1 MKLLM
6 LSPAES
12 VHTQRWCRALSQKGI
27 NVVLFSFSAFKGSFY
42 KKYNITVYSCNI
54 NARTIWEKKN
64 YLFTLL
70 YLRQIIKNERPD
82 IVHAH
87 RASSYGLMGTLSGF
101 HPLIISIWGE
111 DIYDF
116 PRKSPIFRFMLK
128 FALKRADRLLS
139 TSHVMAKEAKKYTD
153 KIFSITPFG
162 VDTKLF
168 MPMNAAPHEQFVIGN
183 VKILD
188 KKYGID
194 VLIRAFSL
202 VLQANPDK
210 DLLLRIIGDGPCREE
225 YESLVDKLNIKNNV
239 EFLGR
244 IPNDYLPQYY
254 NGFSVS
260 VSVSNSE
267 SFGVVAVEAMSCG
280 CPVITSDADGF
291 TEVVINGSTGF
302 IVPKKNEKKTAEA
315 IQKFI
320 DDPSLRTKM
329 GQAGRKRVLQF
340 YDWNDN
346 VNTMIDIYNSIL
358 SQIK

>member
-12 VHTQRWCRALSQKGI
+12 VHTQRWCRALSRKGI
-27 NVVLFSFSAFKGSFY
+27 NVVLFSFSTFKGSFY
-42 KKYNITVYSCNI
+42 KECNITVYSCNI
-54 NARTIWEKKN
+54 NARTIWKKKD
-64 YLFTLL
+64 YLFTLQ
-70 YLRQIIKNERPD
+70 YLRKIIKNEQPD
-82 IVHAH
+82 VVHAH
-87 RASSYGLMGTLSGF
+87 RASSYGLMGALSGF
-101 HPLIISIWGE
+101 HPFIISIWGE
-111 DIYDF
+111 DVYDF
-116 PRKSPIFRFMLK
+116 PRRSPLFKFMLK

-139 TSHVMAKEAKKYTD
+139 TSHIMAKEAQKYTN

-168 MPMNAAPHEQFVIGN
+168 TPMDTSTHKQFVVGN

-188 KKYGID
+188 KRYGID

-202 VLQANPDK
+202 VLQANPEK
-210 DLLLRIIGDGPCREE
+210 DLLLRIIGDGPCRKE
-225 YESLVDKLNIKNNV
+225 YELLVDKLNIKNRV

-244 IPNDYLPQYY
+244 IPNDHLPQYY

-291 TEVVINGSTGF
+291 TEVVINGQTGF
-302 IVPKKNEKKTAEA
+302 IVPKKDEKKTAEA

-320 DDPSLRTKM
+320 DNPTLRAKM

-346 VNTMIDIYNSIL
+346 VNTMIAIYNSL
-358 SQIK
+358 LNEFK